1 MSWRVVAV
9 TGNAKVDYKMDY
21 LVVRMLE
28 EVRRV
33 HVSEI
38 GVLILES
45 TSISITAYALSE
57 LIARKVKIIFCDKQ
71 RNPQSELLPLSG
83 SHDSTEKIRR
93 QMAWPV
99 DTKQAVWTEII
110 REKIKNQRAVLIK
123 WNRPQAELLSQYLLE
138 LKFGDESNREGHAA
152 KVYFNALF
160 GNDFYRDQNVPIN
173 AALNYGYSLLLS
185 AVNREISAAGYLTQ
199 LGIFHDNTYNAFN
212 LGCDLMEPLR
222 PIVDHA
228 VMKMQPQ
235 VFEKEEKRTLVQ
247 LLHTDV
253 SYDGR
258 KQVLLYALRLYCA
271 GIFRSLNTGEMEQ
284 LKMIDYEL

>member
-1 MSWRVVAV
+1 MSWRVVVV

-33 HVSEI
+33 HISEI
-38 GVLILES
+38 GILILES
-45 TSISITAYALSE
+45 TSISVTAYALCE
-57 LIARKVKIIFCDKQ
+57 LVARKVKIIFCDKQ
-71 RNPQSELLPLSG
+71 RNPHAELLPLSG

-93 QMAWPV
+93 QIAWPAER
-99 DTKQAVWTEII
+99 KQAVWTEII
-110 REKIKNQRAVLIK
+110 REKIRNQRAVLLK
-123 WNRPQAELLSQYLLE
+123 WNRQQAELLGQYLLE
-138 LKFGDESNREGHAA
+138 VKPGDESNREGHAA

-160 GNDFYRDQNVPIN
+160 GSDFYRDQNIPVN

-212 LGCDLMEPLR
+212 LGSDLMEPMR
-222 PIVDHA
+222 PIIDHA
-228 VMKMQPQ
+228 VMKMQPT
-235 VFEKEEKRTLVQ
+235 VFEKDEKRTLVR

-253 SYDGR
+253 AYDGR
-258 KQVLLYALRLYCA
+258 RQVLLYALRLYCA
-271 GIFRSLNTGEMEQ
+271 GIFRALNTGEMDQ
-284 LKMIDYEL
+284 LKMIEYEL

>member
-9 TGNAKVDYKMDY
+9 TGNAKVDYKMNY

-93 QMAWPV
+93 QMVWPV
-99 DTKQAVWTEII
+99 ERKQAVWTEII
-110 REKIKNQRAVLIK
+110 REKIKNQRAVLVK
-123 WNRPQAELLSQYLLE
+123 WNCPQAELLSQYLLE

-160 GNDFYRDQNVPIN
+160 GNDFYRDQNVPVN

-185 AVNREISAAGYLTQ
+185 TVNREISAAGYLTQ

-235 VFEKEEKRTLVQ
+235 VFEKEEKRTLVR

-271 GIFRSLNTGEMEQ
+271 GFFRALNTGELDQM
-284 LKMIDYEL
+284 KMIEYEL